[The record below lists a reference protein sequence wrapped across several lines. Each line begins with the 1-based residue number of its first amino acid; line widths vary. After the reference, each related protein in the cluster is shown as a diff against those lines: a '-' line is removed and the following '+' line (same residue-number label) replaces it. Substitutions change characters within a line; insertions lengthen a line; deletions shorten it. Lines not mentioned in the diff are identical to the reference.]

1 MKPSTKAA
9 RPKSRGPKKSS
20 RERGSK
26 IVERQKAEQP
36 ARIRGIRTGAA
47 PEPTA
52 VAATPHQSKQD
63 AVIALLRRPEGVTVA
78 ELVTATGWQPH
89 MVRGLFSGTLKK
101 KLGLALSSA
110 QEDRGRVY
118 RIVGAAGT
126 APAAEASEPARADA

>member
-36 ARIRGIRTGAA
+36 ARIRGIRTRAA

-118 RIVGAAGT
+118 RIVDPGRT
-126 APAAEASEPARADA
+126 SEAARAGG

>member
-1 MKPSTKAA
+1 RQKP
-9 RPKSRGPKKSS
+9 S
-20 RERGSK
+20 RERNSK
-26 IVERQKAEQP
+26 TVEPQQTNKPTRLRG
-36 ARIRGIRTGAA
+36 ARTRGTREPR
-47 PEPTA
+47 PE
-52 VAATPHQSKQD
+52 VARPRVSKQA

-78 ELVTATGWQPH
+78 EIIAATGWQPH
-89 MVRGLFSGTLKK
+89 TVRGLFSGTLKK